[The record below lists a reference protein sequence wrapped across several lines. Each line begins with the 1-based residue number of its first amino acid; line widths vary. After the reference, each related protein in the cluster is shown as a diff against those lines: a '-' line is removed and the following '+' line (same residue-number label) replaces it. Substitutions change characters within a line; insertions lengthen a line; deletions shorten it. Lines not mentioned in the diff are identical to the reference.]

1 MYQKRWHVELDLR
14 SIKTLMKMDILR
26 CKSPDMVRK
35 EISVHLLAYNLLR
48 ALMARTAQMTGQ
60 SPREISFRAAQQTV
74 RDFRIL
80 LLSTDDLAGVV
91 DVMLGIMAEHQ
102 AGDRSGRSE
111 PRAVKRRP
119 KAFPKLQHSH
129 AKARRLKT
137 YQGKAA

>member
-1 MYQKRWHVELDLR
+1 
-14 SIKTLMKMDILR
+14 
-26 CKSPDMVRK
+26 
-35 EISVHLLAYNLLR
+35 
-48 ALMARTAQMTGQ
+48 
-60 SPREISFRAAQQTV
+60 
-74 RDFRIL
+74 

-102 AGDRSGRSE
+102 VGDRSGRSE

-119 KAFPKLQHSH
+119 KAFPKLQHSR